1 MEVSLTTQSIDESSE
16 AGAARSRFGISQETL
31 EDGVWLFTIH
41 GEVDLATADDLR
53 DALLGPANDGAR
65 TIIVDLGRCTF
76 IDSSGLRAL
85 LEARRALVADDGAPG
100 FLIAAPAEQP
110 GRLLEM
116 TSLGTVMPVF
126 ATREEAATAARNGS
140 PDGANPAS
148 S

>member
-1 MEVSLTTQSIDESSE
+1 MEVSMTTQSIDGSSG
-16 AGAARSRFGISQETL
+16 ASAARSGFGISQEVL

-53 DALLGPANDGAR
+53 DALLGPANDGAG
-65 TIIVDLGRCTF
+65 TIIVDLARCTF

-100 FLIAAPAEQP
+100 FLIAAPAGQP

-116 TSLGTVMPVF
+116 TSLGTVVPVF
-126 ATREEAATAARNGS
+126 TTREEATAAARNGS
-140 PDGANPAS
+140 ADGASPAS

>member
-1 MEVSLTTQSIDESSE
+1 MEVSMTTQSIDDSSD
-16 AGAARSRFGISQETL
+16 ASAARSGLGISQEVL
-31 EDGVWLFTIH
+31 KDGVWLFTIQ

-53 DALLGPANDGAR
+53 DALLGPANDGAG
-65 TIIVDLGRCTF
+65 TIIVDLARCTF
-76 IDSSGLRAL
+76 IDSSGRRAL
-85 LEARRALVADDGAPG
+85 LEARRALVAGDGAPA

-126 ATREEAATAARNGS
+126 ATREEAAAAALNGS
-140 PDGANPAS
+140 PDGAGPAS